1 MTPCAE
7 RAFAAV
13 KNDAQFMFS
22 TVHDVVLH
30 VQRPLQM
37 ADFGGQQSGIA
48 AGSAQQFGIIA
59 HDIQVMGYQRHDGDK
74 ENTVEKKK
82 GVQFF
87 SDGNIVPGHDR
98 NPHASQTG
106 ETDKTVF

>member
-1 MTPCAE
+1 MC
-7 RAFAAV
+7 AFAAV

-87 SDGNIVPGHDR
+87 LTAISFQDMTGILMHHRRVK
-98 NPHASQTG
+98 QTRLFFEMWG
-106 ETDKTVF
+106 